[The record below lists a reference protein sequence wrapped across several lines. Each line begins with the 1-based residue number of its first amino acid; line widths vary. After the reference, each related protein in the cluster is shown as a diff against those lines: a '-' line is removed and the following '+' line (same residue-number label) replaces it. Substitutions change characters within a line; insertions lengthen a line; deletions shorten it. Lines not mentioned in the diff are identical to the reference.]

1 LKELTDE
8 QLMILINKGDLQMM
22 NQLFERYSIRV
33 YNYCVKVTR
42 EQTVSEDLTQETFYK
57 VIKHRQSFNNKTF
70 AAWIFTIARN
80 LCFDYLKK
88 AEKNKSKTE
97 GLESHIE
104 DSSYDYTTT
113 SDRIE
118 HLRNTLDQLDP
129 LDKELIILSRY
140 EKLKYKDIA
149 TVMKVSESAIKN
161 RIHRALRKLRL
172 QYFKAI

>member
-1 LKELTDE
+1 
-8 QLMILINKGDLQMM
+8 MM
-22 NQLFERYSIRV
+22 HQLFERYSVRI

-42 EQTVSEDLTQETFYK
+42 DQSVSEDLTQETFYK
-57 VIKHRQSFNNKTF
+57 VIKHRKSFNNRTF

-80 LCFDYLKK
+80 LCFDHLKK
-88 AEKNKSKTE
+88 VEKNELKTE

-104 DSSYDYTTT
+104 DSIYDQ
-113 SDRIE
+113 SEAHERIE
-118 HLRNTLDQLDP
+118 HLRKTLDQIDP
-129 LDKELIILSRY
+129 LDKELILLSRY

-149 TVMKVSESAIKN
+149 TVMKMSESAIKN